1 MTNAV
6 RLPFTIS
13 NQSLTFYVK
22 GRPFS
27 LVRDHGSYAKARE
40 LLQAPGDHDVDHL
53 MALVDVRQAILRE
66 SQGRI
71 VFDGDDIVFQGKP
84 LHNVWVDRILDFRN
98 AGEDFSPIWNALD
111 RLVHN
116 PTPAA
121 IERLPIFLERTQL
134 GFLPDGRFIAFKG
147 VQSDYCSAHA
157 SPDGTRFT
165 HQIGDKPRMAREDVD
180 ADPNQTCSRGLH
192 VGAPGYV
199 RQHYSGGS
207 YALVLVA
214 VDPVDV
220 VAVPTDYNGEKM
232 RVCGYEV
239 IDHLDQDYSDELL
252 GKLRT
257 TVTGYTTLPEHD
269 EVDLEQG
276 VDDTEEDEEHED
288 LPEED
293 ELPTF
298 AMGDVVEYE
307 EFGATLYGVMVAGGQ
322 VRDLDGDPINPDTFL
337 RALDATEITAATVAA
352 VGALIRVEGD
362 SHLRD
367 GTYTIVGYSDDDEDC
382 QLDDGSRFWKV
393 EFEGVDEGVPVLNS
407 AIKVVSL
414 KGEHLW
420 PRTEVKVDDEAGT
433 VELKSLDGHD
443 LRGEAEALV
452 DPALAAKVGDFIETV
467 DGGWP
472 PAGIYEVVRVD
483 EGAEFRLTVQTEHDG
498 QQGVLNRYV
507 ARVIRD

>member
-1 MTNAV
+1 MTNAA

-22 GRPFS
+22 GKPHS
-27 LVRDHGSYAKARE
+27 LVRDHASYAKARE

-53 MALVDVRQAILRE
+53 LALVDVRQALLRE

-71 VFDGDDIVFQGKP
+71 VFDGDDIIFQGKP
-84 LHNVWVDRILDFRN
+84 LHNVWVDKILDFRD
-98 AGEDFSPIWNALD
+98 AREDFSPIWNALD

-121 IERLPIFLERTQL
+121 IERLPVFLERTKL

-165 HQIGDKPRMAREDVD
+165 HQIGDKPRMPREQVD
-180 ADPNQTCSRGLH
+180 ADPNQTCSTGLH

-199 RQHYSGGS
+199 RQHYSGGT

-257 TVTGYTTLPEHD
+257 TVTGYAPQPSPVEDD
-269 EVDLEQG
+269 EDQDDQG
-276 VDDTEEDEEHED
+276 VEEEQEPDD

-293 ELPTF
+293 ELPIF
-298 AMGDVVEYE
+298 KAGQVIEYE
-307 EFGATLYGVMVAGGQ
+307 QYSTVLYGLAVEANGVIC
-322 VRDLDGDPINPDTFL
+322 VRDLDGEVIKADAYL
-337 RALDATEITAATVAA
+337 RVLDASEITAATVACY
-352 VGALIRVEGD
+352 GALVRIEGD
-362 SHLRD
+362 TRLRD
-367 GTYTIVGYSDDDEDC
+367 GDYTIVGYSEDDDDN
-382 QLDDGSRFWKV
+382 QLDASSRFWKV
-393 EFEGVDEGVPVLNS
+393 EVDGIDGGMPILNS
-407 AIKVVSL
+407 SIKVVNL

-420 PRTEVKVDDEAGT
+420 PRTEVKVEEDAGT
-433 VELKSLDGHD
+433 VEMKSLDGHD
-443 LRGEAEALV
+443 LRQDLQ
-452 DPALAAKVGDFIETV
+452 PALQAQVGDRVETV
-467 DGGWP
+467 EGGWP
-472 PAGIYEVVRVD
+472 PAGIYEVVQVD
-483 EGAEFRLTVQTEHDG
+483 EGCEYRLTLQTEHDG

-507 ARVIRD
+507 KRIVRD

>member
-6 RLPFTIS
+6 RLPYTIS

-40 LLQAPGDHDVDHL
+40 LLQTPGDHDVDHL

-66 SQGRI
+66 SQGKI
-71 VFDGDDIVFQGKP
+71 VFDGDDIIFQGKP
-84 LHNVWVDRILDFRN
+84 LHNMWVDKILDFRN

-165 HQIGDKPRMAREDVD
+165 HQIGDKPRMPREQVD
-180 ADPNQTCSRGLH
+180 ADPNATCSTGLH

-199 RQHYSGGS
+199 RQHYSGGT

-257 TVTGYTTLPEHD
+257 TVSGYATLPAHD
-269 EVDLEQG
+269 ELDLDQG
-276 VDDTEEDEEHED
+276 VDDTEEDD
-288 LPEED
+288 LPK
-293 ELPTF
+293 F
-298 AMGDVVEYE
+298 APGQVVEYE
-307 EFGATLYGVMVAGGQ
+307 EFGATLYGIVLDDLR
-322 VRDLDGDPINPDTFL
+322 VRDLDGDPISPDAYL
-337 RALDATEITAATVAA
+337 RALDASEITAATVAA

-362 SHLRD
+362 SRLRD
-367 GTYTIVGYSDDDEDC
+367 GTYTIVGFSDDDEDC
-382 QLDDGSRFWKV
+382 QLDAGSRFWKV
-393 EFEGVDEGVPVLNS
+393 EFEGVEEGVPVLNS

-420 PRTEVKVDDEAGT
+420 PRTTATEISFPVEGG

-443 LRGEAEALV
+443 LRGEAEAMV
-452 DPALAAKVGDFIETV
+452 DPALAAEVGDRIETV

-483 EGAEFRLTVQTEHDG
+483 DGCEFRLTVQTEHDG
-498 QQGVLNRYV
+498 LQGVLNRYV
-507 ARVIRD
+507 KRIVRD